1 VAVYVWKSPY
11 NTGNRRIGVHDEDAS
26 PDWFIFR
33 RGQRVSEDP
42 GVGVIEF
49 EMPCER
55 IRTLDSLV
63 NTSGSPVVS
72 PRLAEILTA
81 FAPDDIQLFD
91 VLLKAPDGDVEGY
104 KLVNITHTVEGVDRE
119 RSVLKLSPGDD
130 WIRGFDIL
138 FCKPGCMD
146 RHHLARLDEFSP
158 NMLVSQAL
166 RDHLKRS
173 RLRGLNLC
181 LPEDWYASSLSDAAR
196 DEIRAKHRALGIAP
210 DGSRLPPAPDN
221 EGL

>member
-1 VAVYVWKSPY
+1 MAVYMWEFPETYAQKSVGKY
-11 NTGNRRIGVHDEDAS
+11 DEDTS
-26 PDWFIFR
+26 PDRFLFYSGERLSANPGIPIIRFR
-33 RGQRVSEDP
+33 IP
-42 GVGVIEF
+42 A
-49 EMPCER
+49 ER
-55 IRTLDSLV
+55 IKKLDNLV
-63 NTSGSPVVS
+63 TTTGSPVVS

-91 VLLKAPDGDVEGY
+91 VILKAPDGDVEGY
-104 KLVNITHTVEGVDRE
+104 KLVNLTHTVEGVDRE
-119 RSVLKLSPGDD
+119 RSVFYLGAND

-146 RHHLARLDEFSP
+146 RHHLARLDEFHGKI
-158 NMLVSQAL
+158 LASQAL

-181 LPEDWYASSLSDAAR
+181 LPEDWYAGMLSDAYL

-221 EGL
+221 EAP

>member
-1 VAVYVWKSPY
+1 MAVYIWEDPY
-11 NTGNRRIGVHDEDAS
+11 NTGNRRMGVYDRKQS
-26 PDWFIFR
+26 PDRFAFLW
-33 RGQRVSEDP
+33 GQRVSGDP

-55 IRTLDSLV
+55 IRTLDNLA

-91 VLLKAPDGDVEGY
+91 VTLKAPDGDVEGY
-104 KLVNITHTVEGVDRE
+104 KLVNLTHTVEGVDRE
-119 RSVLKLSPGDD
+119 RSVIDYFPDGRLM
-130 WIRGFDIL
+130 GFTIL

-146 RHHLARLDEFSP
+146 RHHLARLDEFHGKI
-158 NMLVSQAL
+158 LASQAL

-181 LPEDWYASSLSDAAR
+181 LPEDWYAGMLSDAAL
-196 DEIRAKHRALGIAP
+196 EKIRAKHRALGIAP
-210 DGSRLPPAPDN
+210 DGSRLTPTP
-221 EGL
+221 